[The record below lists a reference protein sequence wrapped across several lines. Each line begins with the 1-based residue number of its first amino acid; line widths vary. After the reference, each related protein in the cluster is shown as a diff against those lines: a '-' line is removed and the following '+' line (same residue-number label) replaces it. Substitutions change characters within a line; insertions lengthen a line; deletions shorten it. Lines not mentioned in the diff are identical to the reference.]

1 MAPDQPAEPT
11 ESPPE
16 GGFQVRRNAAR
27 GFALGAVVAVAV
39 FVVFVLLSGVRG
51 STGLYLG
58 LAVVLG
64 VSVGLF
70 ATIVL
75 VARRAARLVRR
86 L

>member
-1 MAPDQPAEPT
+1 MTDEAAPDGAPEL
-11 ESPPE
+11 E

-27 GFALGAVVAVAV
+27 GFALGAALAVVV
-39 FVVFVLLSGVRG
+39 FAVFVLLPGVDG
-51 STGLYLG
+51 SAGLYVG

-64 VSVGLF
+64 VSAGLL

-75 VARRAARLVRR
+75 VALRAARLARR